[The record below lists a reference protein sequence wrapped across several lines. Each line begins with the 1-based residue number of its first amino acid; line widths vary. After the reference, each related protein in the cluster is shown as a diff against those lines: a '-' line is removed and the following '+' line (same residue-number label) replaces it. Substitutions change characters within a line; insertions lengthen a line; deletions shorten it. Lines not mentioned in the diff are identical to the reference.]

1 MKILVTGATGYIGGS
16 IAKRLVD
23 EGHDVLGL
31 VRNPQKIAALANLG
45 IKPVLGTLE
54 DKTALTQ
61 YALSSDAVINAADSD
76 HKDAVETIIEALS
89 GSGKIFI
96 HTSGSSVIGDD
107 AKGEYASE
115 KIYSDDTPFIPI
127 PIRKSRADLNNFIRI
142 AGITAGIKTMV
153 ITPPMIY
160 GNALGLSAQTD
171 QIPKLIQKSKEKKS
185 GIYIGKGLNCW
196 SNLHIKDLADL
207 YSLALAK
214 GPSGIMFFAENGEES
229 LLTIAKT
236 ISRALGYEGK
246 TLSWK
251 IDDAIKEFGDWARFA
266 IASNSRIKADNA
278 RNLLGW
284 EPKEESILTWIEK
297 TAQTI

>member
-16 IAKRLVD
+16 VAKRLVD
-23 EGHDVLGL
+23 EGHEVLGL
-31 VRNPQKIAALANLG
+31 VRDPQKITALSSLG

-54 DKTALTQ
+54 DKTTLTQ
-61 YALSSDAVINAADSD
+61 YALCSDAVIHAADSD
-76 HKDAVETIIEALS
+76 HKEAVETIIEALS

-107 AKGEYASE
+107 AKGEYASD
-115 KIYSDDTPFIPI
+115 KIYRDDTPFTPI
-127 PIRKSRADLNNFIRI
+127 PIRKTRADLNNFIRM

-160 GNALGLSAQTD
+160 GNALGLPAQTD
-171 QIPKLIQKSKEKKS
+171 QIPKLIQKSKEEKA
-185 GIYIGKGLNCW
+185 GVYIGIGLNRW
-196 SNLHIKDLADL
+196 SNVHIKDLTDL

-214 GPSGIMFFAENGEES
+214 GPSGVMFFAENGEES

-236 ISRALGYEGK
+236 ISRAMGYESK
-246 TLSWK
+246 TLSWN
-251 IDDAIKEFGDWARFA
+251 IEDAIQEFGDWARFA

-278 RNLLGW
+278 RNLLDW
-284 EPKEESILTWIEK
+284 KPKEESILTWIEK
-297 TAQTI
+297 VAQTI

>member
-1 MKILVTGATGYIGGS
+1 MKILVTGATGFIGGS
-16 IAKRLVD
+16 VAKRLRD
-23 EGHDVLGL
+23 EGHEILGL
-31 VRNPQKIAALANLG
+31 VRDPQKIAALSNLG

-61 YALSSDAVINAADSD
+61 YALSADAVINAADSD
-76 HKDAVETIIEALS
+76 HQDAVETFIKALS

-115 KIYSDDTPFIPI
+115 KIYSDDTPFAPI
-127 PIRKSRADLNNFIRI
+127 PIRKARADLNNFIRI

-160 GNALGLSAQTD
+160 GDALGLPAQTD
-171 QIPKLIQKSKEKKS
+171 QIPKLIKKSKDKKA
-185 GIYIGKGLNCW
+185 GIYIGTGLNRW
-196 SNLHIKDLADL
+196 SNVHIKDLTDL

-214 GPSGIMFFAENGEES
+214 GPSGVMFFVENGEES
-229 LLTIAKT
+229 LLTIAKA
-236 ISRALGYEGK
+236 ISGALGYKGK
-246 TLSWK
+246 TLSWNVE
-251 IDDAIKEFGDWARFA
+251 DAIKEFGDWARFA

-284 EPKEESILTWIEK
+284 KPKEKSILTWIEK
-297 TAQTI
+297 VAQTT